1 MDKIIYYN
9 SSLPR
14 AGSTLFQNIIGQNP
28 KIYVTP
34 TSGLN
39 DLISVSR
46 DTFSNSQS
54 FKAQDPNLMSKAY
67 INFCR
72 YGIQGFFKS
81 ITEKPYVLDKSRGWG
96 IEYNL
101 LEKIFPNPKVVC
113 VVRDIRSIYSSMEKN
128 FRKNPHKNSGIQDF
142 NELIGTTLD
151 KRIDNWGVS
160 QPIGISMDR
169 LKDMIQQGIDKKT
182 LFIRYEDLMS
192 NPIEEIK
199 RFYDYIGLEFYVK
212 HNFENIEQLTQEND
226 VIHGIFGDHKLRKEF
241 KKLPDDYNEILGVEI
256 SQKIKGHYQWF
267 YDYFGYV

>member
-28 KIYVTP
+28 EIYVTP

-101 LEKIFPNPKVVC
+101 LEKIYQNRLV
-113 VVRDIRSIYSSMEKN
+113 YQKN
-128 FRKNPHKNSGIQDF
+128 
-142 NELIGTTLD
+142 
-151 KRIDNWGVS
+151 
-160 QPIGISMDR
+160 
-169 LKDMIQQGIDKKT
+169 
-182 LFIRYEDLMS
+182 
-192 NPIEEIK
+192 
-199 RFYDYIGLEFYVK
+199 
-212 HNFENIEQLTQEND
+212 
-226 VIHGIFGDHKLRKEF
+226 
-241 KKLPDDYNEILGVEI
+241 
-256 SQKIKGHYQWF
+256 
-267 YDYFGYV
+267 